1 MNNAITEQSSWAKIG
16 VEVIDILFVQWGAV
30 IYFQIYSVVSQS
42 QEKKSVFITD

>member
-1 MNNAITEQSSWAKIG
+1 MFALQNKVRGLKIG

-42 QEKKSVFITD
+42 LEKKSVFITD